1 MQMLETGRREQRLK
15 NNPVG
20 IQRRTMV
27 GLHDLETL

>member
-1 MQMLETGRREQRLK
+1 MQMLETGRRKQRLE
-15 NNPVG
+15 NDPIG